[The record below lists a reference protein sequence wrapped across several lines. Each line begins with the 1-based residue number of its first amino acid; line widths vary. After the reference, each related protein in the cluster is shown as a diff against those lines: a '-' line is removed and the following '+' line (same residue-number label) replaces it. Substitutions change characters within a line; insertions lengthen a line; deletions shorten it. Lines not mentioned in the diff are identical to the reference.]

1 MSMITVTN
9 LSKVFAHDEEQ
20 LTVLNNLT
28 FAIEPQEYV
37 AITGQSGSGK
47 STLMHILGCL
57 DIPTS
62 GTYQYRDQD
71 VGNLTPDQRAHLR
84 NQQIGFVFQ
93 RFYLLKDCTALEN
106 VMLPQLYGNVPS
118 EQARMRARELL
129 DRVELSHREKHY
141 PYQLSGGQQQRVAI
155 ARALANKPSL
165 ILADEPT
172 GNLDSATGQSILAL
186 FQQLN
191 TQTGTTIIIVTHAP
205 AIAEQCSR
213 SIELADGK
221 IIHDTQNIP
230 I

>member
-20 LTVLNNLT
+20 LTILNNLT
-28 FAIEPQEYV
+28 FSIEPQEYV

-62 GTYQYRDQD
+62 GTYFYRDQD
-71 VGNLTPDQRAHLR
+71 VGKLTADQRAHLR

-106 VMLPQLYGNVPS
+106 IMLPQLYGNIPT

-172 GNLDSATGQSILAL
+172 GNLDSATGQSILTL

-221 IIHDTQNIP
+221 IITDTKK
-230 I
+230 

>member
-1 MSMITVTN
+1 MITVTN

-28 FAIEPQEYV
+28 FSIEPQEYV

-57 DIPTS
+57 DIPSS
-62 GTYQYRDQD
+62 GCYLYRDQD
-71 VGNLTPDQRAHLR
+71 VGKLTADQRAHLR

-172 GNLDSATGQSILAL
+172 GNLDSATGQSILTL

-221 IIHDTQNIP
+221 IVQDTKKTLI
-230 I
+230 

>member
-1 MSMITVTN
+1 MSMITVNN
-9 LSKVFAHDEEQ
+9 LSKVFAHDQEQ

-28 FAIEPQEYV
+28 FSIEPQEYV

-57 DIPTS
+57 DIPSS

-71 VGNLTPDQRAHLR
+71 VGKLTADQRAHLR

-118 EQARMRARELL
+118 EQARLRARELL

-172 GNLDSATGQSILAL
+172 GNLDSATGQSILTL

-221 IIHDTQNIP
+221 IITDTKK
-230 I
+230 